1 MFSENAL
8 SIWVRACVVCAVS
21 LVVNGVHAAVINP
34 PVTGSGVSVP
44 PGGAD
49 PNWEVAALPSLYTS
63 ATTPYAGFVFS
74 GTGAGAVPANWLGGA
89 SNAGAA
95 GARWIGA
102 QAVPDA
108 LFPGGPVDPGANP
121 PQVNYNVIYRY
132 SFNETVAGPAD
143 FAFWATADNEVR
155 FFLNGTITADAM
167 APTIVGGTQIGA
179 IADGFGILHSFTG
192 TGSVVAGTNHLYAVV
207 TDKWND
213 DGVVGTWG
221 YTGLMVSP
229 VPEPAGLMFATPSA
243 VALAAMG
250 FRQRAKRALSRR

>member
-1 MFSENAL
+1 MFPKTYLASC
-8 SIWVRACVVCAVS
+8 VRACIVWTLSLAVAD
-21 LVVNGVHAAVINP
+21 VHAATIDP

-44 PGGAD
+44 PGGSD
-49 PNWEVAALPSLYTS
+49 PNWQVAALPSLYTS
-63 ATTPYAGFVFS
+63 ATTPYAAFVFS
-74 GTGAGAVPANWLGGA
+74 GTGAGAVTSNWLGGA

-102 QAVPDA
+102 QAVPES

-155 FFLNGTITADAM
+155 FFLNGTIAADAM
-167 APTIVGGTQIGA
+167 APTIVGGTQIGS
-179 IADGFGILHSFTG
+179 IADGFGTLHSFTG
-192 TGSVVAGTNHLYAVV
+192 SGSVIAGTNHLYAVV

-229 VPEPAGLMFATPSA
+229 VPEPASL
-243 VALAAMG
+243 VLAAPVAAAFVAAR
-250 FRQRAKRALSRR
+250 FRRRSVPRT